1 MTMPFTRRSFAILL
15 AGVLAVGPIAPVF
28 AQNAPQG
35 PPPAPT
41 PQTTTNVVP
50 FSLGTAKYNYTHAP
64 RPFPNLFAPYRPISI
79 PEPVLTNGPKIDQ
92 MIKDGKLELTLE
104 QAIELALVNNVDIA
118 VARYYPWLA
127 DTGIL
132 KAESGGFGF
141 GTPGAAI
148 SGSSANLPTFNFD
161 PTLSS
166 TLSFTDNLSPVNNP
180 LIAGT
185 GAAPISSVQSHTSIF
200 NLQYNQGF
208 ATGTNVFVSWDNTRG
223 SSNAAF
229 NTFNPFVQSAVTIGI
244 QQQLL
249 NGFGLS
255 VNRRNIIISKTNRK
269 IADYSFTQTAITTI
283 TNVINA
289 YWELVYAREN
299 VKVNE
304 QAVEVSQKLY
314 NDNKKQLEIGTMAPL
329 DVTRAESELATDQQ
343 DLIFARTLQL
353 QQQQVLINA
362 IVKDPLAPTLV
373 NVEIVPTDEPTPPA
387 TIEAP
392 SFEDSVKEALDRRP
406 DLAAELLNLKNA
418 DIDVNATRRA
428 LLPSAT
434 LGLQY
439 SSVGLAGNSP
449 ILSAP
454 VPAAGAPVVDTTGT
468 AVTVLDANGN
478 PIPIFI
484 PTTTQTQVG
493 LSNAGFGDAQSQI
506 FHNNFPTYVASL
518 NLQLPLR
525 NRSAQADNQR
535 SILAQRQM
543 QTALQQLKNSIV
555 LDVRQTYVALVQ
567 DRAQVDAAVK
577 ASELQKQTFEAEQK
591 KYQLGASTVYNVI
604 LTQRDYVAAQGTE
617 LRALANLVEAKANYE
632 RALGRTLDVNH
643 VSIADAKSGVEQK
656 DTLIPGTLMN
666 GQVVGVDELI
676 RNLSS
681 GDRK

>member
-1 MTMPFTRRSFAILL
+1 
-15 AGVLAVGPIAPVF
+15 
-28 AQNAPQG
+28 
-35 PPPAPT
+35 
-41 PQTTTNVVP
+41 
-50 FSLGTAKYNYTHAP
+50 
-64 RPFPNLFAPYRPISI
+64 
-79 PEPVLTNGPKIDQ
+79 
-92 MIKDGKLELTLE
+92 
-104 QAIELALVNNVDIA
+104 
-118 VARYYPWLA
+118 
-127 DTGIL
+127 
-132 KAESGGFGF
+132 
-141 GTPGAAI
+141 
-148 SGSSANLPTFNFD
+148 
-161 PTLSS
+161 
-166 TLSFTDNLSPVNNP
+166 
-180 LIAGT
+180 
-185 GAAPISSVQSHTSIF
+185 
-200 NLQYNQGF
+200 
-208 ATGTNVFVSWDNTRG
+208 
-223 SSNAAF
+223 
-229 NTFNPFVQSAVTIGI
+229 
-244 QQQLL
+244 
-249 NGFGLS
+249 
-255 VNRRNIIISKTNRK
+255 
-269 IADYSFTQTAITTI
+269 
-283 TNVINA
+283 
-289 YWELVYAREN
+289 
-299 VKVNE
+299 
-304 QAVEVSQKLY
+304 
-314 NDNKKQLEIGTMAPL
+314 
-329 DVTRAESELATDQQ
+329 
-343 DLIFARTLQL
+343 
-353 QQQQVLINA
+353 
-362 IVKDPLAPTLV
+362 
-373 NVEIVPTDEPTPPA
+373 
-387 TIEAP
+387 
-392 SFEDSVKEALDRRP
+392 
-406 DLAAELLNLKNA
+406 LLNLKNA

-468 AVTVLDANGN
+468 AVTVLDSNGN

-535 SILAQRQM
+535 AILAQRQM
-543 QTALQQLKNSIV
+543 QTALQQLKNTIV

-643 VSIADAKSGVEQK
+643 VSIADAKSGAEQK

-681 GDRK
+681 GNRK